1 VTNNV
6 TVGSNGISLGSVLE
20 ANGQVSA
27 NGKPLPNVSVVLHM
41 GDVKIASVQTDQ
53 NGRYA
58 FSFPSG
64 RTTSQRRF

>member
-27 NGKPLPNVSVVLHM
+27 NGKPLPNASVVLHM

>member
-1 VTNNV
+1 
-6 TVGSNGISLGSVLE
+6 
-20 ANGQVSA
+20 VSA